1 MVNTES
7 PTRTTF
13 TFAEKPTLVY
23 PIIAVIIFSV
33 TDFFG
38 VREGQRVLV
47 VTVAFAFGETVLI
60 VVLFK
65 RNGIVVD
72 DNGPGFPSI
81 DGALALGGT
90 TKSDGLGVGL
100 PLVQRML
107 SLMNGALHL
116 ANRSTTGASV
126 TLTLPR
132 A

>member
-1 MVNTES
+1 MVRADHVFLERALTCVLMNASEAVSGQSS
-7 PTRTTF
+7 P
-13 TFAEKPTLVY
+13 AGE
-23 PIIAVIIFSV
+23 
-33 TDFFG
+33 
-38 VREGQRVLV
+38 VRVSFWEN
-47 VTVAFAFGETVLI
+47 EDCI
-60 VVLFK
+60 
-65 RNGIVVD
+65 GIVVD